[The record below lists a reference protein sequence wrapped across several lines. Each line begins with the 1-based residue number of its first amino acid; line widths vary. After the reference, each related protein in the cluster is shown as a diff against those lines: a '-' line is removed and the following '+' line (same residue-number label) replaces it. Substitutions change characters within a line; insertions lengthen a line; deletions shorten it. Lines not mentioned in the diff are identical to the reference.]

1 VQKAA
6 AGALSPSVAVP
17 SLFRPLGEGRAG
29 ATETVIEAEAGPL
42 GPRVSFLFQREEKS
56 NGEWKVLTTSMS
68 TSTSTSTSSKTQQK
82 NSQPLLL
89 PLRDELPSLPDQS
102 TDRKKR
108 KKNSTS
114 TSPSFFSLFSLF
126 LSPHS
131 VGSKKQSGSI
141 TALLFFIFIRKTR
154 NKWVSSRSASICCK
168 VV

>member
-1 VQKAA
+1 
-6 AGALSPSVAVP
+6 
-17 SLFRPLGEGRAG
+17 
-29 ATETVIEAEAGPL
+29 
-42 GPRVSFLFQREEKS
+42 
-56 NGEWKVLTTSMS
+56 MS

-108 KKNSTS
+108 KKNSIS
-114 TSPSFFSLFSLF
+114 TSSSFFSLFSLF

-141 TALLFFIFIRKTR
+141 TALLFFIFIRK
-154 NKWVSSRSASICCK
+154 NSQQVGEFKKCK
-168 VV
+168 HLL

>member
-1 VQKAA
+1 MQKAA

-17 SLFRPLGEGRAG
+17 SLVRPLGEGRAG

-42 GPRVSFLFQREEKS
+42 GPRVSFLFQRDEKS

-102 TDRKKR
+102 STDRKKR

-114 TSPSFFSLFSLF
+114 TSSSFFSLFSLF

-131 VGSKKQSGSI
+131 AGSKKQSGSI
-141 TALLFFIFIRKTR
+141 TALLFFIFIRK
-154 NKWVSSRSASICCK
+154 NSQQVGEFKKCK
-168 VV
+168 HLL

>member
-1 VQKAA
+1 MQKAA

-82 NSQPLLL
+82 KLADAPAASPRRA
-89 PLRDELPSLPDQS
+89 PVS
-102 TDRKKR
+102 TR
-108 KKNSTS
+108 
-114 TSPSFFSLFSLF
+114 
-126 LSPHS
+126 S
-131 VGSKKQSGSI
+131 V
-141 TALLFFIFIRKTR
+141 
-154 NKWVSSRSASICCK
+154 V
-168 VV
+168 